1 MNWWSRSLTDYWRL
15 PPISATS
22 WTSTSSTTS
31 LSPWARPWRWS
42 YSKFDGVGDKHTHT
56 HTHTQRDQSMVIVCS
71 LMPDQ
76 SAGVQAAGE
85 TCEGRADRA
94 LEEDSEDPGGPE
106 RAAEQGDHDL

>member
-1 MNWWSRSLTDYWRL
+1 
-15 PPISATS
+15 
-22 WTSTSSTTS
+22 
-31 LSPWARPWRWS
+31 
-42 YSKFDGVGDKHTHT
+42 
-56 HTHTQRDQSMVIVCS
+56 MVIVCS